1 MMWRDIATAPKQP
14 DAVLLAHSGGVTVGG
29 WLSDVDHGA
38 DYEGQI
44 GMAGWW
50 MLEGEHPTHW
60 MPLPPPPAMG
70 THRRAEVTTVED
82 FCGVMQEVDTR
93 ETDHGTE
100 YRVNKW
106 TCPRCGKACSNI
118 DIDDEWCHGDSL
130 CISFID
136 GVKSIRCGACWRAPT
151 GEKPVSEPTKP
162 FVVSWEYMDGSGGW
176 HDFDTHEAAY
186 DYARPFFGDPMRIW
200 INDEVI
206 HRGFRASDEQ
216 E

>member
-1 MMWRDIATAPKQP
+1 
-14 DAVLLAHSGGVTVGG
+14 LLA
-29 WLSDVDHGA
+29 
-38 DYEGQI
+38 
-44 GMAGWW
+44 
-50 MLEGEHPTHW
+50 
-60 MPLPPPPAMG
+60 G
-70 THRRAEVTTVED
+70 THRRAEVIPGLIPRDERIAY
-82 FCGVMQEVDTR
+82 FAKRQPHADTR
-93 ETDHGTE
+93 LVTLAECDYCGCLE
-100 YRVNKW
+100 WISSSAAEAPGVAVERMEMGR
-106 TCPRCGKACSNI
+106 CPRCASVQMRNPEVF
-118 DIDDEWCHGDSL
+118 EWVLSVIAHHEQG
-130 CISFID
+130 
-136 GVKSIRCGACWRAPT
+136 GGHAPT

>member
-1 MMWRDIATAPKQP
+1 
-14 DAVLLAHSGGVTVGG
+14 
-29 WLSDVDHGA
+29 
-38 DYEGQI
+38 
-44 GMAGWW
+44 
-50 MLEGEHPTHW
+50 
-60 MPLPPPPAMG
+60 
-70 THRRAEVTTVED
+70 VTTVED